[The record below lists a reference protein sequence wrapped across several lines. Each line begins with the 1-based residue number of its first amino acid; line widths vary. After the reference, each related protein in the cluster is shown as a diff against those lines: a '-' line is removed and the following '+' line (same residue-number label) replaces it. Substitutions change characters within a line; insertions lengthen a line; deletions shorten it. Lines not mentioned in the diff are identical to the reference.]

1 MKKQAPSTQLKKN
14 SVSLFGALALSAA
27 FMGPAVSIFF
37 NMVPAAS
44 SAGKAFPLS
53 FVISMI
59 AILFIS
65 NSVIQFSKKVN
76 GASFAF
82 SFTSKG
88 VGPKTGFMAG
98 WILLFAYAMISP
110 ITYAGFGV
118 MLSEFLSR
126 QFGVHISWAVFFVI
140 IGLIISGLSYFGVN
154 HSTNTTL
161 IFLVL
166 ELIVILL
173 LCASVIFTGNNSV
186 EPFIVSNASNGF
198 SSIGLGMVF
207 GILSFTGFEAAANL
221 GEETMDANKTIP
233 RAITISVIMIGLLYV
248 LGAYV
253 ADIGFNNDAE
263 ALANNASPFD
273 TIARNVWGNNFAW
286 LISLTALNSVFAN
299 AVAGQTS
306 IVRNIFSLGRAG
318 ILPRFVGHTNHNGV
332 PVNAI
337 VFDFVLSMILGGAVG
352 IWLGG
357 WGVWNLLGGMM
368 SIGLIIVYS
377 MVTISLPIFYK
388 REYPSEFSKMKHL
401 LFPIIGIAL
410 LALPLYTSIYPAP
423 AFPYN
428 LAPYVIIT
436 WVIIGAFYLN
446 RIKKKRADIIEK
458 FGSSFDEDRPA

>member
-1 MKKQAPSTQLKKN
+1 MKEGQPSSRLKKD
-14 SVSLFGALALSAA
+14 SVALFGSLAMSAA

-37 NMVPAAS
+37 NMVPAS
-44 SAGKAFPLS
+44 SAAGKAFPLS
-53 FVISMI
+53 FVVSMV
-59 AILFIS
+59 AILFIA

-82 SFTSKG
+82 SYTSNG
-88 VGPKTGFMAG
+88 IGPKTGFMAG

-126 QFGVHISWAVFFVI
+126 QFGLHISWMVFFVL
-140 IGLIISGLSYFGVN
+140 IGLIVSGLSYFGVN

-161 IFLVL
+161 VFLFL
-166 ELIVILL
+166 ELIVIIL
-173 LCASVIFTGNNSV
+173 LCASVIIKGDNSA
-186 EPFIVSNASNGF
+186 EPFMISSASHGF

-221 GEETMDANKTIP
+221 GEETKNASRTIP

-253 ADIGFNNDAE
+253 ADIGFHNNAK
-263 ALANNASPFD
+263 ALASNASPFD
-273 TIARNVWGNNFAW
+273 TIARHFWGNKLAW

-299 AVAGQTS
+299 AVAGQAS
-306 IVRNIFSLGRAG
+306 IVRNLFSLGRAG
-318 ILPRFVGHTNHNGV
+318 ILPRAMGHTNHNGV

-337 VFDFVLSMILGGAVG
+337 IFDFVLSMVLGTAIG

-368 SIGLIIVYS
+368 SIGLIIVYAL
-377 MVTISLPIFYK
+377 VTISLPIFYK
-388 REYPSEFSKMKHL
+388 RKYPQEFSRVKHL
-401 LFPIIGIAL
+401 LFPIIGIL
-410 LALPLYTSIYPAP
+410 LLILPLYSSLWPAP

-428 LAPYVIIT
+428 LAPYVIIA
-436 WVIIGAFYLN
+436 WVLIGAFYLN
-446 RIKKKRADIIEK
+446 RMQKSRSDIVQQ
-458 FGSSFDEDRPA
+458 FGASFKDESF

>member
-1 MKKQAPSTQLKKN
+1 MGQRKPSTQLKKD
-14 SVSLFGALALSAA
+14 SVSLLGALALSAA

-37 NMVPAAS
+37 NMVPAAN

-59 AILFIS
+59 AVLFIS

-82 SFTSKG
+82 SYTSKG
-88 VGPKTGFMAG
+88 VGPKTGFMSG

-126 QFGVHISWAVFFVI
+126 QFDVHISWVVFFVI
-140 IGLIISGLSYFGVN
+140 IGAVISGLSYFGVN

-161 IFLVL
+161 IFLIL
-166 ELIVILL
+166 ELVVILL
-173 LCASVIFTGNNSV
+173 LCASVLINGNNSA
-186 EPFIVSNASNGF
+186 EPFMMSSASNGF

-221 GEETMDANKTIP
+221 GEETINASKTIP

-253 ADIGFNNDAE
+253 ADIAFNGDAE
-263 ALANNASPFD
+263 ALANNAAPFD
-273 TIARNVWGNNFAW
+273 TIARNFWGNNFAW

-299 AVAGQTS
+299 AIAGQTS
-306 IVRNIFSLGRAG
+306 IVRNLFSLGRAG
-318 ILPRFVGHTNHNGV
+318 ILPRFIGHTNQNGV

-337 VFDFVLSMILGGAVG
+337 VFDYVLSLILGGSVG

-357 WGVWNLLGGMM
+357 WGVWNFLGGMM
-368 SIGLIIVYS
+368 SLGLIIVYS
-377 MVTISLPIFYK
+377 LVTISLPIFYK
-388 REYPSEFSKMKHL
+388 RNYPEEFSKTKHL
-401 LFPIIGIAL
+401 LFPIIGILL
-410 LALPLYTSIYPAP
+410 LALPLYTSVYPAP
-423 AFPYN
+423 EFPFN
-428 LAPYVIIT
+428 LAPYIIIA
-436 WVIIGAFYLN
+436 WVIIGAVYLK
-446 RIKKKRADIIEK
+446 IMEKKRADIVEK
-458 FGSSFDEDRPA
+458 FGTTFEEEKGA